1 MIPIL
6 YDSTETAF
14 VSNGLGRLLDC
25 ISCKVTEERNGI
37 YECDFEYPVSGTHYD
52 EIYPGRIIGVI
63 HDDAGDVQ
71 PFDIVSYSRPI
82 NGVVT
87 FHAVHVS
94 YRLTGQVVWAT
105 SIMNSNNALTLFGN
119 VPGTPFNYSAD
130 FTVNNTWM
138 AAADGVPR
146 TVRQMLGG
154 IEGSFLDA
162 YGGEIEWNRWDVIIH
177 KARGTARNM
186 VIRYGVN
193 MSEYSED
200 TDYQGTYTS
209 CVPYWTGNVDGKDV
223 IVRGSRVDADMAS
236 YSGRRICIPL
246 DLTERFNT
254 RPTDG
259 QLGAMALQIM
269 NGTNTNLPAQS
280 ITVNFVRLQDDPEY
294 QDLTGLMACRLCD
307 TIGVVFPRYN
317 MSGRFKI
324 VKAVFDVLKE
334 RYEEME
340 LGTPSTTLAQALG
353 ITEVPTKSETT
364 ANLDISGNLTVG
376 GAITGTGDVSL
387 LGALSFVNSRN
398 ILMEDTGGTPRAV
411 LAMSSSNNTVVGYGG
426 YDASQGGTNVY
437 GNNVRLYSRNPIQFN
452 QPLAGLFKTTTESG
466 TVPATSAH
474 SYSTN
479 LSASMTAPD
488 GYNAV
493 GIVGWQSSNFRLY
506 PFRCEVAS
514 NSSITFGVT
523 NSTATAT
530 SNSTTMYFQVLWMKA
545 TSA

>member
-6 YDSTETAF
+6 YESTETAF

-87 FHAVHVS
+87 FHAVHIS
-94 YRLTGQVVWAT
+94 YRLTGQVVWAM

-119 VPGTPFNYSAD
+119 VPGTPFTYSAD

-162 YGGEIEWNRWDVIIH
+162 YGGEIEWDKWGVIIH

-364 ANLDISGNLTVG
+364 ANLAISGDLTVG

-523 NSTATAT
+523 NSTGTAT

>member
-6 YDSTETAF
+6 YESTETAF

-52 EIYPGRIIGVI
+52 EIYPGRIVGVI

-87 FHAVHVS
+87 FHAVHIS
-94 YRLTGQVVWAT
+94 YRLTGQVVWST

-119 VPGTPFNYSAD
+119 VPGTPFTYSAD

-162 YGGEIEWNRWDVIIH
+162 YGGEIEWNKWDVIIH

-259 QLGAMALQIM
+259 QLGSMALQIM
-269 NGTNTNLPAQS
+269 NGNNTNLPAQS
-280 ITVNFVRLQDDPEY
+280 VTVNFVRLQDDPEY
-294 QDLTGLMACRLCD
+294 QDLANLMTCRLCD

-324 VKAVFDVLKE
+324 VKTVFDVLKE

-353 ITEVPTKSETT
+353 ITEVPSKSETT
-364 ANLDISGNLTVG
+364 ANLSVSGDLTVG
-376 GAITGTGDVSL
+376 GTATITGSASADSL
-387 LGALSFVNSRN
+387 
-398 ILMEDTGGTPRAV
+398 T
-411 LAMSSSNNTVVGYGG
+411 
-426 YDASQGGTNVY
+426 
-437 GNNVRLYSRNPIQFN
+437 
-452 QPLAGLFKTTTESG
+452 LAGHSSPIGELAGDTASKSLSGVTASTSWQEVSNMQLQQGRWLIKGWASFNGSTAGTRYIYITTNSAPASSTVAAVGNYSQYMAANAHGLVSGFYIADVASTTPWRLFIKTTAGSPS
-466 TVPATSAH
+466 VPYCQLEA
-474 SYSTN
+474 
-479 LSASMTAPD
+479 
-488 GYNAV
+488 
-493 GIVGWQSSNFRLY
+493 IRI
-506 PFRCEVAS
+506 R
-514 NSSITFGVT
+514 
-523 NSTATAT
+523 
-530 SNSTTMYFQVLWMKA
+530 
-545 TSA
+545 

>member
-1 MIPIL
+1 MIPII
-6 YDSTETAF
+6 YEASETSFAN
-14 VSNGLGRLLDC
+14 NGLGRLSDS
-25 ISCKVTEERNGI
+25 ITFQVTEERNGI
-37 YECDFEYPVSGTHYD
+37 YEAEFTYPVNGRNYD
-52 EIYPGRIIGVI
+52 LLQPGRIVLVT
-63 HDDAGDVQ
+63 HDDSGDTQ

-82 NGVVT
+82 NGIVT
-87 FHAVHVS
+87 FHATHVS
-94 YRLTGQVVWAT
+94 YRQTWCTQSLT
-105 SIMNSNNALTLFGN
+105 SIYSLSDAFDVMNNNLLN
-119 VPGTPFNYSAD
+119 PFQYVAD
-130 FTVNNTWM
+130 FNAQGYM
-138 AAADGVPR
+138 GASDSVPR
-146 TVRQMLGG
+146 SARQLLGG
-154 IEGSFLDA
+154 MEGSILDT
-162 YGGEIEWNRWDVIIH
+162 YGGEFEWDMWNVNLH
-177 KARGTARNM
+177 KRRGVDRDFS
-186 VIRYGVN
+186 IRYGVN
-193 MSEYSED
+193 LSEYNEEVDFSS
-200 TDYQGTYTS
+200 TYTS
-209 CVPYWTGNVDGKDV
+209 AVPIWVGQDGT
-223 IVRGSRVDADMAS
+223 IVKSRVD
-236 YSGRRICIPL
+236 SGLTPYNGRTQTVVL
-246 DLTERFNT
+246 DLSDRFEET
-254 RPTDG
+254 PTTA
-259 QLGAMALQIM
+259 QLDAMALSMMRSRQ
-269 NGTNTNLPAQS
+269 TNLPSQNIA
-280 ITVNFVRLQDDPEY
+280 IDFVRLQDTAEY
-294 QDLTGLMACRLCD
+294 ADFAGLYQCNLCD
-307 TIGVVFPRYN
+307 TIGVIFPRYG
-317 MSGRFKI
+317 MEGRYKI
-324 VKAVFDVLKE
+324 VKVVWDVLAE
-334 RYEEME
+334 RYTEME
-340 LGTPSTTLAQALG
+340 LGTLSTSLSEALG
-353 ITEVPTKSETT
+353 ITGDTPIPTVSEDLNV
-364 ANLDISGNLTVG
+364 AGNLTVG